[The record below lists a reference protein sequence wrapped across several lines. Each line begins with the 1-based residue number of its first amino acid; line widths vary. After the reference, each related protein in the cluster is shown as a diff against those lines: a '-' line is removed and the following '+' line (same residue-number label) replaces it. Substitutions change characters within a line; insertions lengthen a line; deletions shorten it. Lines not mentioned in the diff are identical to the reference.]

1 MSTPASPVP
10 VAASLAT
17 PDGARGWQDAAKG
30 AFLEARAAIVARF
43 DAGEGIERLLGAQA
57 AAVDAAVRAAWA
69 ACVPHEAKLD
79 LLATGGYG
87 RGEQYP
93 FSDVDLLVLGD
104 VEAQH
109 AHEAALGAFFAAL
122 WDLGL
127 KPGTAVRSLAD
138 CVQACREDV
147 TTLTALTEARLLAGS
162 PTVLDA
168 LEDALRSEGLW
179 PAADYFDAKRA
190 EWNGRHARYND
201 TTNNLEPNLKEGP
214 GGLRDLHTLTW
225 LARRI
230 YRVPGLEAL
239 VPLGLLGPD
248 EERTLKRDWAV
259 IARLRFGLHLVA
271 NRREERLRFD
281 HQKVLAARLGYK
293 DEASDNLAVEQ
304 MMQSMFRAAKTV
316 QRISE
321 RLLQR
326 FEEQLAGRVERVPV
340 APGFVLVNG
349 YLQREAPGPV
359 RSAIEAFA
367 VFATWAACPEAK
379 GLHSETARAMAEA
392 LPRIAPGEQQDADT
406 RAMFLSLLQGPQPVD
421 TLARMA
427 HLGVLGRYLPAFAR
441 VSGRMQYDLFH
452 VYTVDQHTLEVLRIM
467 ASFVQGS
474 DPRFPKAKSVHD
486 RLKAP
491 WLLLVAGLFHDIA
504 KGRGGDHSVLGAV
517 DVREFGATH
526 RLKDHDIELLAWL
539 VEQHLLMS
547 TTAQR
552 QDISDAAVV
561 ERFAR
566 AVGDRTR
573 LDFLYL
579 LTCADIAGTSPKL
592 WNTWKE
598 RLLGDLYDATRLA
611 FRRGLEHRV
620 DAEASIAE
628 ARAEV
633 RALLSDI
640 DDAEL
645 ARVFGEF
652 PDESFLR
659 YRPEQLATQARAIL
673 RHGDPGK
680 PLIIVRPQGEAFE
693 VFVYSPDR
701 DGLFATLTAT
711 LDRLGFS
718 VAVAR
723 IVTSTSGMS
732 LDTFQLLPIHDTG
745 EAPGA
750 RAFHASRV
758 LGEML
763 SRTAAVL
770 HPPRRAMP
778 AALKHFRVSPR
789 VEVRDMGDGTRTQ
802 LVLIGTDRPGLLADI
817 ARVLREQRLRVHD
830 ARIATFGERA
840 EDLFLISDEHDHA
853 LADTARIERLTAA
866 LTACLEGDRP
876 HAPSQDP
883 RPR

>member
-1 MSTPASPVP
+1 MSDALAPLPADTAP
-10 VAASLAT
+10 
-17 PDGARGWQDAAKG
+17 GRGWQDAAR
-30 AFLEARAAIVARF
+30 AALAEARASIAARF
-43 DAGEGIERLLGAQA
+43 DAGEGIERVLAAQT
-57 AAVDAAVRAAWA
+57 AAVDAAVRAAWSSTLREDA
-69 ACVPHEAKLD
+69 GLD

-93 FSDVDLLVLGD
+93 FSDVDLLVLGSP
-104 VEAQH
+104 EAQQ
-109 AHEAALGAFFAAL
+109 ANEADLGAFFAAL

-127 KPGTAVRSLAD
+127 KPGTAVRSLDD
-138 CVQACREDV
+138 CVLACREDV

-162 PTVLDA
+162 PAVLDA
-168 LEDALRSEGLW
+168 LEEALRTDGLW
-179 PAADYFDAKRA
+179 PAADYFEAKRG
-190 EWNGRHARYND
+190 EWSGRHARYND
-201 TTNNLEPNLKEGP
+201 TANNLEPNLKEGP

-239 VPLGLLGPD
+239 VPLGLLGAD
-248 EERTLKRDWAV
+248 EEATLKRHWST

-271 NRREERLRFD
+271 KRREERLRFD
-281 HQKVLAARLGYK
+281 HQKPLAARLGFK

-304 MMQSMFRAAKTV
+304 MMQALFRAAHTV
-316 QRISE
+316 QCVSE

-326 FEEQLAGRVERVPV
+326 FEEQLAGRLEREAV
-340 APGFVLVNG
+340 APGFALLNG
-349 YLQREAPGPV
+349 YLQREAAGPV
-359 RSAIEAFA
+359 RSAMEAFA

-379 GLHSETARAMAEA
+379 GLHSETARALAEA
-392 LPRIAPGEQQDADT
+392 LPRIPGFEQQDADT
-406 RAMFLSLLQGPQPVD
+406 RAVFLSLLQGPQPVE

-441 VSGRMQYDLFH
+441 VAGRMQYDLFH
-452 VYTVDQHTLEVLRIM
+452 VYTVDQHTLAVLRIM
-467 ASFVQGS
+467 ASFVDGS
-474 DPRFPKAKSVHD
+474 DARFPKAKSVHD

-517 DVREFGATH
+517 DVREFGEAH
-526 RLKDHDIELLAWL
+526 RLKPADIELLAWL

-552 QDISDAAVV
+552 QDISDATVV
-561 ERFAR
+561 ERFAE

-598 RLLGDLYDATRLA
+598 RLLADLYDATRLA

-620 DAEASIAE
+620 DAGERAAE
-628 ARAEV
+628 VRAEV
-633 RALLSDI
+633 RGRLADIPDEAL
-640 DDAEL
+640 E
-645 ARVFGEF
+645 RVFAEF

-673 RHGDPGK
+673 EHGDPTK
-680 PLIIVRPQGEAFE
+680 PLVIVRPQGEAFE

-732 LDTFQLLPIHDTG
+732 LDTFQLLPIHDSG
-745 EAPGA
+745 EAPEA
-750 RAFHASRV
+750 RAAHASRV

-763 SRTAAVL
+763 SRSAAAL

-789 VEVRDMGDGTRTQ
+789 VELHDMGDGQRTQ

-817 ARVLREQRLRVHD
+817 ARVFREQRLRVHD

-840 EDLFLISDEHDHA
+840 EDLFLISDEGDRA
-853 LADTARIERLTAA
+853 LADPALIERLTTA
-866 LTACLEGDRP
+866 LAACLDGERP
-876 HAPSQDP
+876 HAPPQDP

>member
-1 MSTPASPVP
+1 MSTEA
-10 VAASLAT
+10 
-17 PDGARGWQDAAKG
+17 
-30 AFLEARAAIVARF
+30 ARAILAEACATIVLRF
-43 DAGEGIERLLGAQA
+43 DAGESVDRLLAAQT
-57 AAVDAAVRAAWA
+57 AAVDSAVRAAWSACMPADA
-69 ACVPHEAKLD
+69 ALD

-93 FSDVDLLVLGD
+93 HSDVDLLVLGEP
-104 VEAQH
+104 EAQC
-109 AHEAALGAFFAAL
+109 AGAAALGAFFAAL

-138 CVQACREDV
+138 CIEAGREDV
-147 TTLTALTEARLLAGS
+147 STLTALTEARLLVGS
-162 PTVLDA
+162 TAALDA
-168 LEDALRSEGLW
+168 LECALRTDGLW
-179 PAADYFDAKRA
+179 PSADYFEAKRG
-190 EWNGRHARYND
+190 EWSARHARYND
-201 TTNNLEPNLKEGP
+201 TANNLEPNLKEGP

-225 LARRI
+225 LTRRI
-230 YRVPGLEAL
+230 YRVPGIEAL
-239 VPLGLLGPD
+239 VPLGLLGAD
-248 EERTLKRDWAV
+248 EEATMKRDGLT
-259 IARLRFGLHLVA
+259 IARLRFGLHIVA
-271 NRREERLRFD
+271 NRREDRLRFD
-281 HQKVLAARLGYK
+281 HQKPLAMRLGYQ

-304 MMQSMFRAAKTV
+304 MMQALFRAAKTV

-326 FEEQLAGRVERVPV
+326 FEEQLAARIERVPV
-340 APGFVLVNG
+340 APGFALLNG
-349 YLQREAPGPV
+349 YLQREALGPV
-359 RSAIEAFA
+359 QSTIEAFG
-367 VFATWAACPEAK
+367 VFATWAACPMAR
-379 GLHSETARAMAEA
+379 GLHSETARAMAES
-392 LPRIAPGEQQDADT
+392 LPRIAACEKQDVDT
-406 RAMFLSLLQGPQPVD
+406 RAMFLSLLQGPQPVE

-427 HLGVLGRYLPAFAR
+427 HLGVLGRYLPAFAK

-467 ASFVQGS
+467 ASFVDGS
-474 DPRFPKAKSVHD
+474 DARFPKAKLVHE

-504 KGRGGDHSVLGAV
+504 KGRGGDHSALGAE
-517 DVREFGATH
+517 DVRAFGATH
-526 RLKDHDIELLAWL
+526 RLKDAEIELLAWL

-552 QDISDAAVV
+552 QDISDAAVI

-566 AVGDRTR
+566 RVGDRMR

-620 DAEASIAE
+620 DADARVANV
-628 ARAEV
+628 RAEL
-633 RALLSDI
+633 RTLLADLDTDS
-640 DDAEL
+640 L
-645 ARVFGEF
+645 AKVFAEF

-659 YRPEQLATQARAIL
+659 YQPEQLATQVRAIHA
-673 RHGDPGK
+673 HGNPSK
-680 PLIIVRPQGEAFE
+680 PLILVRPQGEAFE
-693 VFVYSPDR
+693 AFIYSPDR
-701 DGLFATLTAT
+701 DGLFAILTAT

-718 VAVAR
+718 VVAAR

-745 EAPGA
+745 EAPEVHA
-750 RAFHASRV
+750 AHASRV
-758 LGEML
+758 LTEML
-763 SRTAAVL
+763 SRPATIL

-778 AALKHFRVSPR
+778 SALKHFRVAPR
-789 VEVRDMGDGTRTQ
+789 VEVRDTGDATRTQ
-802 LVLIGTDRPGLLADI
+802 LVLIGTDRPGLLADV
-817 ARVLREQRLRVHD
+817 ARILREHRLRVHD

-840 EDLFLISDEHDHA
+840 EDLFLISDEGDRA
-853 LADTARIERLTAA
+853 LVDPDAVARLTAD
-866 LTACLEGDRP
+866 LTACLEGERP
-876 HAPSQDP
+876 HAPPQDS

>member
-1 MSTPASPVP
+1 M
-10 VAASLAT
+10 
-17 PDGARGWQDAAKG
+17 DA
-30 AFLEARAAIVARF
+30 ARAALAEARTSIAARF
-43 DAGEGIERLLGAQA
+43 DGGEGIERLLAAQT

-69 ACVPHEAKLD
+69 SCMRAAEGLD

-93 FSDVDLLVLGD
+93 HSDVDLLVLG
-104 VEAQH
+104 EPAAQ
-109 AHEAALGAFFAAL
+109 AANEAALGAFFAAL

-127 KPGTAVRSLAD
+127 KPGNAVRSLAD
-138 CVQACREDV
+138 CAQACREDV
-147 TTLTALTEARLLAGS
+147 STLTALTEARLLAGS
-162 PTVLDA
+162 PSVLDA
-168 LEDALRSEGLW
+168 LEDALRGEGLW
-179 PAADYFDAKRA
+179 SAAEYFEAKRD
-190 EWNGRHARYND
+190 EWRGRHARFND
-201 TTNNLEPNLKEGP
+201 TANNLEPNLKEGP

-248 EERTLKRDWAV
+248 EETTLKRDWRT

-271 NRREERLRFD
+271 KRREERLRFD
-281 HQKVLAARLGYK
+281 HQKLLAARLGYQ

-304 MMQSMFRAAKTV
+304 MMQALFRAAQTV

-326 FEEQLAGRVERVPV
+326 FEEQLAGRVERVAV
-340 APGFVLVNG
+340 APGFVLLNG
-349 YLQREAPGPV
+349 YLQREATGPV
-359 RSAIEAFA
+359 RSALEAFA
-367 VFATWAACPEAK
+367 VFATWAACAQAK
-379 GLHSETARAMAEA
+379 GLHSETARAMAES
-392 LPRIAPGEQQDADT
+392 LPRIAPFEQQDADT
-406 RAMFLSLLQGPQPVD
+406 RAVFLSLLQGPQPVE
-421 TLARMA
+421 TLSRMA

-467 ASFVQGS
+467 AGFVQGS
-474 DPRFPKAKSVHD
+474 DARFPKAKSVHD

-504 KGRGGDHSVLGAV
+504 KGRGGDHSLLGAV
-517 DVREFGATH
+517 DVREFGAAH
-526 RLKDHDIELLAWL
+526 RLKPADIELLAWL
-539 VEQHLLMS
+539 MEQHLLMS
-547 TTAQR
+547 MTAQR

-566 AVGDRTR
+566 AVGDRAR

-598 RLLGDLYDATRLA
+598 RLLSELYEATRLA
-611 FRRGLEHRV
+611 LRRGLEHRE
-620 DAEASIAE
+620 DAEARVAE

-633 RALLSDI
+633 RDLLAGI
-640 DDAEL
+640 DDAAL
-645 ARVFGEF
+645 SRVFDEF
-652 PDESFLR
+652 PVESFLR
-659 YRPEQLATQARAIL
+659 YRPEQIATQARAIL
-673 RHGDPGK
+673 GHADRSR
-680 PLIIVRPQGEAFE
+680 PLVLVRPQGEAFE

-718 VAVAR
+718 VAMAR

-732 LDTFQLLPIHDTG
+732 LDTFSLLPIHDTG
-745 EAPGA
+745 ETPEV
-750 RAFHASRV
+750 RAAHVAKV
-758 LGEML
+758 LTEML
-763 SRTAAVL
+763 SRPAVVL
-770 HPPRRAMP
+770 NPPRRAMP
-778 AALKHFRVSPR
+778 AALKHFRVPPR
-789 VEVRDMGDGTRTQ
+789 VEVRDMGDAARTQ

-817 ARVLREQRLRVHD
+817 ARVLREFRLRVHD

-840 EDLFLISDEHDHA
+840 EDLFLISDEGDRA
-853 LADTARIERLTAA
+853 LADPATIARLSAA
-866 LTACLEGDRP
+866 LTSCLEGDRL
-876 HAPSQDP
+876 HAPPQDP

>member
-1 MSTPASPVP
+1 MSAASPPGEALPSTVP
-10 VAASLAT
+10 
-17 PDGARGWQDAAKG
+17 ARGWRDELRGRLVA
-30 AFLEARAAIVARF
+30 ARAAIADRF
-43 DAGEGIERLLGAQA
+43 DAGESIDRLLAAQT
-57 AAVDAAVRAAWA
+57 AAVDEAVVAAWGA
-69 ACVPHEAKLD
+69 LVPADAGLELI
-79 LLATGGYG
+79 ATGGYG

-93 FSDVDLLVLGD
+93 HSDVDLLVLG
-104 VEAQH
+104 EPSAQQ
-109 AHEAALGAFFAAL
+109 AAAEALGGFFAAL

-127 KPGTAVRSLAD
+127 KPATAVRCIAD

-147 TTLTALTEARLLAGS
+147 TTLTALTELRWLAGAPS
-162 PTVLDA
+162 SIDT
-168 LEDALRSEGLW
+168 LEEALRVADLW
-179 PAADYFDAKRA
+179 PADAYFEAKRR
-190 EWNGRHARYND
+190 EWVDRHARYND
-201 TTNNLEPNLKEGP
+201 TANNLEPNLKEGP

-239 VPLGLLGPD
+239 VPLGLLGAD
-248 EERTLKRDWAV
+248 EETTLRRDWRT

-271 NRREERLRFD
+271 GRREERLRFD
-281 HQKVLAARLGYK
+281 HQKVLAAHLGYK

-304 MMQSMFRAAKTV
+304 MMQLLFRAAHTV

-326 FEEQLAGRVERVPV
+326 FDEQLAWRVVQTPV
-340 APGFVLVNG
+340 APGFELVNG
-349 YLQREAPGPV
+349 YLRRQAKGPV
-359 RSAIEAFA
+359 YSAIEAFA
-367 VFATWAACPEAK
+367 VFATWAGCPDAK
-379 GLHSETARAMAEA
+379 GLHSETARALAEA
-392 LPRIAPGEQQDADT
+392 LPRIAPFERQDGDT
-406 RAMFLSLLQGPQPVD
+406 RAVFLSLLQGPQPVE

-452 VYTVDQHTLEVLRIM
+452 VYTVDQHTLEVLRNM
-467 ASFVQGS
+467 GAFAAGN
-474 DPRFPKAKSVHD
+474 DPRFPKAKSVYD

-517 DVREFGATH
+517 DVRAFGEAH
-526 RLKDHDIELLAWL
+526 RLKMPDIDLLVWL

-552 QDISDAAVV
+552 QDIGDALVV

-566 AVGDRTR
+566 AVGDRSR

-598 RLLGDLYDATRLA
+598 RLMGDLYDATRLA

-620 DAEASIAE
+620 DAEARVAE
-628 ARAEV
+628 ARVEV
-633 RALLSDI
+633 RGLLADIEDAAL
-640 DDAEL
+640 AK
-645 ARVFGEF
+645 VFAEF

-673 RHGDPGK
+673 SHADPAR
-680 PLIIVRPQGEAFE
+680 PLVLVRPQSGAFE

-718 VAVAR
+718 VAAAR

-732 LDTFQLLPIHDTG
+732 LDTFQLLPVNDSG
-745 EAPGA
+745 ESPEA
-750 RAFHASRV
+750 RAAHATRV

-763 SRTAAVL
+763 SRPASAL
-770 HPPRRAMP
+770 HPPRRVMS
-778 AALKHFRVSPR
+778 AALKHFRVAPR
-789 VEVRDMGDGTRTQ
+789 VEVRDMGNGSRTQ

-840 EDLFLISDEHDHA
+840 EDLFLISDEADRA
-853 LADTARIERLTAA
+853 LVDTTAIHRLTAS
-866 LTACLEGDRP
+866 LTACLEGDRL
-876 HAPSQDP
+876 HATPQDA

>member
-1 MSTPASPVP
+1 VNTPAAPAPASAA
-10 VAASLAT
+10 VAPAWK
-17 PDGARGWQDAAKG
+17 DEARGALVQ
-30 AFLEARAAIVARF
+30 ARAAIVSRF
-43 DAGEGIERLLGAQA
+43 DGGEGVERLLAAQT
-57 AAVDAAVRAAWA
+57 AAVDAAVLAAWR
-69 ACVPHEAKLD
+69 ACVPADAGLD

-87 RGEQYP
+87 RSEQYP
-93 FSDVDLLVLGD
+93 FSDVDLLVLGGSD
-104 VEAQH
+104 AQR
-109 AHEAALGAFFAAL
+109 ANEAALGEFFAAL

-147 TTLTALTEARLLAGS
+147 TTLTALTEARLLSDS
-162 PTVLDA
+162 PAVLDA
-168 LEDALRSEGLW
+168 IEDALRSEGLW
-179 PAADYFDAKRA
+179 PAADYFEAKRG
-190 EWNGRHARYND
+190 EWIGRHARYHD
-201 TTNNLEPNLKEGP
+201 TANNLEPNLKEGP

-239 VPLGLLGPD
+239 VPLGLLGAD
-248 EERTLKRDWAV
+248 EESTLKRDWRT

-281 HQKVLAARLGYK
+281 HQKPLAARLGYK

-304 MMQSMFRAAKTV
+304 MMQTLFRAAQTV
-316 QRISE
+316 QCISE

-340 APGFVLVNG
+340 APGFALVNG
-349 YLQREAPGPV
+349 YLQREASGPV
-359 RSAIEAFA
+359 RSALEAFA
-367 VFATWAACPEAK
+367 VFATWAACTDAR
-379 GLHSETARAMAEA
+379 GLHSETARAMAES
-392 LPRIAPGEQQDADT
+392 LPRLLPCDQQDGDT
-406 RAMFLSLLQGPQPVD
+406 RAMFLSLLQGPQPVE

-427 HLGVLGRYLPAFAR
+427 HLGVLGRYLPAFAK

-452 VYTVDQHTLEVLRIM
+452 VYTVDQHTLAVLRIM

-474 DPRFPKAKSVHD
+474 DERFPKAKSVHD
-486 RLKAP
+486 RLKQP

-504 KGRGGDHSVLGAV
+504 KGRGGDHSLLGAV

-526 RLKDHDIELLAWL
+526 RLKDADIELLAWL

-552 QDISDAAVV
+552 QDISDPAVV

-573 LDFLYL
+573 LEFLYL

-598 RLLGDLYDATRLA
+598 RLLADLYDATRLA

-620 DAEASIAE
+620 DAEARVAE

-633 RALLSDI
+633 RALLADI
-640 DDAEL
+640 DDEAL
-645 ARVFGEF
+645 VRVFDEF

-673 RHGDPGK
+673 SHGDPAQ
-680 PLIIVRPQGEAFE
+680 PLVIVRPQGEAFE

-745 EAPGA
+745 EAPDA
-750 RAFHASRV
+750 RAAHASRV
-758 LGEML
+758 LREML
-763 SRTAAVL
+763 SRPATTL
-770 HPPRRAMP
+770 HPPRRAM
-778 AALKHFRVSPR
+778 AVALKHFRVSPR
-789 VEVRDMGDGTRTQ
+789 VEVRDMGDGARTQ

-817 ARVLREQRLRVHD
+817 ARVLREHGLRVHD

-840 EDLFLISDEHDHA
+840 EDLFLISDERDAA
-853 LADTARIERLTAA
+853 LADTDQIERLTAA

>member
-1 MSTPASPVP
+1 MSD
-10 VAASLAT
+10 SLAPLPADT
-17 PDGARGWQDAAKG
+17 APGRGWQDAARV
-30 AFLEARAAIVARF
+30 ALAEARVSIAARF
-43 DAGEGIERLLGAQA
+43 DAGEDIERVLAAQT
-57 AAVDAAVRAAWA
+57 AAVDAAVRAAWSSTLPA
-69 ACVPHEAKLD
+69 STGLD

-93 FSDVDLLVLGD
+93 HSDVDLLVLGGTL
-104 VEAQH
+104 AQQ
-109 AHEAALGAFFAAL
+109 AHEVELGAFFAAL

-127 KPGTAVRSLAD
+127 KPGTAVRSLDD
-138 CVQACREDV
+138 CVLACREDV

-162 PTVLDA
+162 AGVLDT
-168 LEDALRSEGLW
+168 LEGALRSDGLW
-179 PAADYFDAKRA
+179 PAADYFEAKRG
-190 EWNGRHARYND
+190 EWSGRHARYND
-201 TTNNLEPNLKEGP
+201 TANNLEPNLKEGP

-225 LARRI
+225 LSRRI
-230 YRVPGLEAL
+230 YRVPGLDAL
-239 VPLGLLGPD
+239 VPLGLLGAD
-248 EERTLKRDWAV
+248 EQATLKRHWST

-271 NRREERLRFD
+271 GRREERLRFD
-281 HQKVLAARLGYK
+281 HQKLLAERLGYR

-304 MMQSMFRAAKTV
+304 MMQALFRAAHTV
-316 QRISE
+316 QCVSE

-326 FEEQLAGRVERVPV
+326 FEEQLAGHLERKVV
-340 APGFVLVNG
+340 APGFALVNG
-349 YLQREAPGPV
+349 YLQRDAAGPV
-359 RSAIEAFA
+359 RSAREAFA
-367 VFATWAACPEAK
+367 VFATWAACPTAK
-379 GLHSETARAMAEA
+379 GLHSETARALAEA
-392 LPRIAPGEQQDADT
+392 LPRIPSFEQQDADT
-406 RAMFLSLLQGPQPVD
+406 RAVFLSLLQGPQPVA

-441 VSGRMQYDLFH
+441 VAGRMQYDLFH

-467 ASFVQGS
+467 ASFVDGS
-474 DPRFPKAKSVHD
+474 DVRFPKAKSVHE

-504 KGRGGDHSVLGAV
+504 KGRGGDHSLLGAV
-517 DVREFGATH
+517 DVREFGEAH
-526 RLKDHDIELLAWL
+526 RLKSSDVELLVWL

-598 RLLGDLYDATRLA
+598 RLLADLYDATRLA
-611 FRRGLEHRV
+611 FRRGLEHRF
-620 DAEASIAE
+620 DAGERAAE

-633 RALLSDI
+633 RALLTDVQGDSL
-640 DDAEL
+640 E
-645 ARVFGEF
+645 RVFAEF

-673 RHGDPGK
+673 AHGDPSK
-680 PLIIVRPQGEAFE
+680 PLVIVRPQGEAFE
-693 VFVYSPDR
+693 AFVHSPDR

-711 LDRLGFS
+711 LERLGFS
-718 VAVAR
+718 VVAAR

-732 LDTFQLLPIHDTG
+732 LDTFQLLPLHDSG
-745 EAPGA
+745 EPPEV
-750 RAFHASRV
+750 RAMHASRV
-758 LGEML
+758 LTGML
-763 SRTAAVL
+763 SRPSVLL
-770 HPPRRAMP
+770 HPPRRAVSL
-778 AALKHFRVSPR
+778 ALKHFRVPPR
-789 VEVRDMGDGTRTQ
+789 VELHDMGDGLRTQ
-802 LVLIGTDRPGLLADI
+802 LVLVGTDRPGLLADV
-817 ARVLREQRLRVHD
+817 ARVLREHRLRVHD

-840 EDLFLISDEHDHA
+840 EDLFLISDETDRA
-853 LADTARIERLTAA
+853 LVDPDTIARLSAA
-866 LTACLEGDRP
+866 LTACLEGERP
-876 HAPSQDP
+876 HAPPQDP

>member
-1 MSTPASPVP
+1 MSTPAAPATAS
-10 VAASLAT
+10 AASWK
-17 PDGARGWQDAAKG
+17 D
-30 AFLEARAAIVARF
+30 EARAALADARAAIAARF
-43 DAGEGIERLLGAQA
+43 DAGEGVERLLGAQT
-57 AAVDAAVRAAWA
+57 AAVDAAVRAAWR
-69 ACVPHEAKLD
+69 ACLPADAGLD

-93 FSDVDLLVLGD
+93 QSDVDLLVLGPVD
-104 VEAQH
+104 AQR
-109 AHEAALGAFFAAL
+109 AHEASLGAFFAAL

-138 CVQACREDV
+138 CAQACREDV

-162 PTVLDA
+162 PTALDG
-168 LEDALRSEGLW
+168 LEDALRGDGLW
-179 PAADYFDAKRA
+179 PASAYFDAKRA
-190 EWNGRHARYND
+190 EWTGRHARYND
-201 TTNNLEPNLKEGP
+201 TANNLEPNLKEGP

-239 VPLGLLGPD
+239 VPLGLLGAD

-281 HQKVLAARLGYK
+281 HQKPLAARLGLK

-304 MMQSMFRAAKTV
+304 MMQALFRAAQTV

-326 FEEQLAGRVERVPV
+326 FEEQLADRVERVPV
-340 APGFVLVNG
+340 APGFALVNG
-349 YLQREAPGPV
+349 YLQREAHGPV
-359 RSAIEAFA
+359 RSALEAFA
-367 VFATWAACPEAK
+367 VFATWAARADAK
-379 GLHSETARAMAEA
+379 GLHSETARAMAES
-392 LPRIAPGEQQDADT
+392 LPRIAPFHDQDADT
-406 RAMFLSLLQGPQPVD
+406 RSMFLSLLQGPQPVE

-427 HLGVLGRYLPAFAR
+427 HLGVLGRYLPAFAK

-467 ASFVQGS
+467 ASFVQGT
-474 DPRFPKAKSVHD
+474 DARFPKAKSVHD

-517 DVREFGATH
+517 DVREFGAAH
-526 RLKDHDIELLAWL
+526 RFKDHDIELLAWL

-552 QDISDAAVV
+552 QDISDPDVV

-573 LDFLYL
+573 LDVLYL

-620 DAEASIAE
+620 DAEARVTE
-628 ARAEV
+628 ARTEV
-633 RALLSDI
+633 RSMLADI
-640 DDAEL
+640 DDDAL
-645 ARVFGEF
+645 VRVFDEF

-673 RHGDPGK
+673 RHGDASR
-680 PLIIVRPQGEAFE
+680 PLVVVRPQGEAFE

-745 EAPGA
+745 ETPDA
-750 RAFHASRV
+750 RAAHASRV
-758 LGEML
+758 LQEML
-763 SRTAAVL
+763 SRPATTL

-778 AALKHFRVSPR
+778 AALRHFRVSPR
-789 VEVRDMGDGTRTQ
+789 VEVRDMGDGARTQ

-840 EDLFLISDEHDHA
+840 EDLFLISDERDAA
-853 LADTARIERLTAA
+853 LADPAQIERLTAA
-866 LTACLEGDRP
+866 LNHCLEGDRP
-876 HAPSQDP
+876 NAPPQDP

>member
-1 MSTPASPVP
+1 MSVEPAPAEP
-10 VAASLAT
+10 L
-17 PDGARGWQDAAKG
+17 PPGCGWQ
-30 AFLEARAAIVARF
+30 EATRATLVQAQAGIAARF
-43 DAGEGIERLLGAQA
+43 DAGEGIERLLAAQT
-57 AAVDAAVRAAWA
+57 AAVDASVRAAWA
-69 ACVPHEAKLD
+69 ACMGGVAGLD

-93 FSDVDLLVLGD
+93 CSDVDLLVLG
-104 VEAQH
+104 ESAMQ
-109 AHEAALGAFFAAL
+109 AANAPALAAFFAAI

-127 KPGTAVRSLAD
+127 KPSTAVRSLDD
-138 CVQACREDV
+138 CLQGCRENV
-147 TTLTALTEARLLAGS
+147 ATLTALTEARRLAGS
-162 PTVLDA
+162 PWVLET
-168 LEDALRSEGLW
+168 LENTLRTEGLW
-179 PAADYFDAKRA
+179 PAIDYFEAKRG
-190 EWNGRHARYND
+190 EWTGRHARYND
-201 TTNNLEPNLKEGP
+201 TVNNLEPNLKEGP

-230 YRVPGLEAL
+230 YRVPGLDAL
-239 VPLGLLGPD
+239 VPIGLLGAG
-248 EERTLKRDWAV
+248 EETTLRRDWRTL
-259 IARLRFGLHLVA
+259 ARLRFGLHLVA
-271 NRREERLRFD
+271 DRREERLRFD
-281 HQKVLAARLGYK
+281 YQKSLAARLGYQ

-304 MMQSMFRAAKTV
+304 MMQELYRATRTV

-326 FEEQLAGRVERVPV
+326 FEEQLAGTLERVPLV
-340 APGFVLVNG
+340 PGFELVNG
-349 YLQREAPGPV
+349 YLRREAAAPV
-359 RSAIEAFA
+359 RSAIEAFT
-367 VFATWAACPEAK
+367 VFATWAACPAAK
-379 GLHSETARAMAEA
+379 GLHSETSRALAEA
-392 LPRIAPGEQQDADT
+392 LPCIAPFAQQDADT
-406 RAMFLSLLQGPQPVD
+406 RAAFFALLQGPQPVE
-421 TLARMA
+421 TLSRLA

-467 ASFVQGS
+467 AGFAEGG
-474 DPRFPKAKSVHD
+474 DARFPKAKAVHD

-491 WLLLVAGLFHDIA
+491 WLLLLAGLFHDIA
-504 KGRGGDHSVLGAV
+504 KGRGGDHSLLGAV
-517 DVREFGATH
+517 DVREFAAAH
-526 RLKDHDIELLAWL
+526 RLKPADIDLLAWL

-620 DAEASIAE
+620 DAGERAAE

-633 RALLSDI
+633 RALLAGI
-640 DDAEL
+640 DDAALE
-645 ARVFGEF
+645 RVFAEF

-673 RHGDPGK
+673 GHGDATK
-680 PLIIVRPQGEAFE
+680 PLVLVRPQGEAFE

-723 IVTSTSGMS
+723 IVTSNSGMS
-732 LDTFQLLPIHDTG
+732 LDTFQLLPIHDSG
-745 EAPGA
+745 EAPEL
-750 RAFHASRV
+750 RAAHASRV
-758 LGEML
+758 LTEML
-763 SRTAAVL
+763 LRPTAAL
-770 HPPRRAMP
+770 HTPRRAVSM
-778 AALKHFRVSPR
+778 ARKHFRVSPR
-789 VEVRDMGDGTRTQ
+789 VEVREMADGLRTQ

-817 ARVLREQRLRVHD
+817 ARVFREHRLRVHD

-840 EDLFLISDEHDHA
+840 EDLFLISDEGDHA
-853 LADTARIERLTAA
+853 LADPALIERLTAA
-866 LTACLEGDRP
+866 LVACLDGDRP
-876 HAPSQDP
+876 NAPSQDP
-883 RPR
+883 RAG